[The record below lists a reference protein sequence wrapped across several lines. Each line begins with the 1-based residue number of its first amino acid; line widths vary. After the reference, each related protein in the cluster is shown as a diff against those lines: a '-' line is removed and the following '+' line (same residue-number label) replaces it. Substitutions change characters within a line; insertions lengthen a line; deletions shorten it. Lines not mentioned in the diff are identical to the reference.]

1 MMKVS
6 MLVMSVV
13 ADEWEDFTARFGK
26 NYAGDELKTRRA
38 IFQQNLEFINT
49 ENAKGHSYTLGIGP
63 FADITAEEFKMNHF
77 GYVNS
82 ESEVPDLGVHQWH
95 GEELLASLDWTEQG
109 VVTPV
114 KDQGQCGSCWSFSTT
129 GALESGYKIASGNLV
144 SLSEQ
149 QYVDCDGFPNMGCN
163 GGSMQ
168 FALRY
173 AKDHDIC
180 SESSYPYEAKGG
192 KCRTSGCEVALK
204 SGTVTGVV
212 HMGSILGSATDEDM
226 MSALAKQPLSIAI
239 EADQDIFQHYKSGVI
254 TGNCGTSTDHGVLL
268 VGYGTDGSDAYWK
281 VKNSW
286 GPSWGD
292 NGYVRMVR
300 GKNQCGINSGVNYPT
315 FASSLSV

>member
-1 MMKVS
+1 MGIE
-6 MLVMSVV
+6 
-13 ADEWEDFTARFGK
+13 AH
-26 NYAGDELKTRRA
+26 
-38 IFQQNLEFINT
+38 
-49 ENAKGHSYTLGIGP
+49 NAKGESFTMGINQFTDLTQEQYRAAAGLGWKPAPTEGTMPVLKTHVHSGEAL
-63 FADITAEEFKMNHF
+63 AD
-77 GYVNS
+77 
-82 ESEVPDLGVHQWH
+82 
-95 GEELLASLDWTEQG
+95 SLDWTTQG
-109 VVTPV
+109 AVTPV

-129 GALESGYKIASGNLV
+129 GALESGYQIASGNLV

-163 GGSMQ
+163 GGNMQ

-192 KCRTSGCEVALK
+192 KCRTSGCDVALK

-212 HMGSILGSATDEDM
+212 HMGSILGSATDQDM

-268 VGYGTDGSDAYWK
+268 VGYGTDGNNDYWK

-286 GPSWGD
+286 GASWGD